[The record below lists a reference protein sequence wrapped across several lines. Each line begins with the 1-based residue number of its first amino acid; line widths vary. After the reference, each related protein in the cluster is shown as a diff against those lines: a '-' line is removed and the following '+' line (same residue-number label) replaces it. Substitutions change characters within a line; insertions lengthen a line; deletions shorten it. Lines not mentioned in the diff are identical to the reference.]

1 MIFGTGL
8 DIIDVERIRKIH
20 GRWGDRFLKK
30 FLRPEEIEYCLSVHD
45 SAASIAVRFAG
56 KEAISKAF
64 GTGIGK
70 KISWHD
76 IEIINDEN
84 GLPVVKLH
92 GGAKILLLE
101 MGGKEVQVSLSHD
114 GGQAAAMALLQG

>member
-8 DIIDVERIRKIH
+8 DIIDVKRIRKIH

-45 SAASIAVRFAG
+45 PAASIAARFAG

-64 GTGIGK
+64 GTGIGG
-70 KISWHD
+70 KINWHD
-76 IEIINDEN
+76 IGIIND
-84 GLPVVKLH
+84 GKGRPLVKLH
-92 GGAKILLLE
+92 GAAKILLLE

>member
-20 GRWGDRFLKK
+20 GHWGDHFLKK

-45 SAASIAVRFAG
+45 PAASIAARFAG

-64 GTGIGK
+64 GTGIGG
-70 KISWHD
+70 KINWHD
-76 IEIINDEN
+76 IEIINDEK
-84 GLPVVKLH
+84 GRPLVKLH
-92 GGAKILLLE
+92 GAAKILLLE
-101 MGGKEVQVSLSHD
+101 MGGNEVQVSLSHD